1 MHKHHC
7 GECDHT
13 LNNFLNKA
21 VKTGPVYSPLR
32 ASCKGSA
39 IALAGDIR
47 SLSFNQRLFFGGG
60 GGWCS
65 GSHEFG
71 CVEDVLYADVGYIM
85 TCIRYSAE

>member
-47 SLSFNQRLFFGGG
+47 SLSFNQRLFLGGG
-60 GGWCS
+60 GG
-65 GSHEFG
+65 GA
-71 CVEDVLYADVGYIM
+71 VEVTSLAVLKMSFMLTWVI
-85 TCIRYSAE
+85 

>member
-7 GECDHT
+7 GACDHT

-60 GGWCS
+60 GG
-65 GSHEFG
+65 GG
-71 CVEDVLYADVGYIM
+71 AVEVTCLAVLKMSFMLTWVI
-85 TCIRYSAE
+85 

>member
-39 IALAGDIR
+39 IALAGDMR

-60 GGWCS
+60 GG
-65 GSHEFG
+65 GG
-71 CVEDVLYADVGYIM
+71 GGGGAVEVTCLAVLKMSFMLTWVI
-85 TCIRYSAE
+85 